1 MSTLVD
7 YKVCFFLR
15 EHWSGAPKDLMQ
27 RCHDRAGKRIAD
39 TALRNG
45 GLYIK
50 FGQTIGS
57 LNNILPDAYIEELRV
72 LQDCAYPRGW
82 EEVERTVRHE
92 FGGKGPN
99 EVFQT
104 FDRTPVGAASLAQVH
119 RAVTHDGIEVAVK
132 VQYAD
137 LRDRFEGDLATLKFM
152 LDLVTVS
159 FPKFEFG
166 WVLNVTYLPLCCMT
180 DSFFFSFSFTIQDFQ
195 DTLRLEMNFLN
206 EAANARRCANDIRD
220 IPNVSV
226 PTIYDEYTTER
237 ILTTEFIH
245 GCKANDVQSMRKMGV
260 DVGKVCHKIVETFA
274 KQIFETGFVHSD
286 PHPGNVLVR
295 KSPKGEDQ
303 VVLLDHGLYIEVN
316 PRDRK
321 LFGDFWTSLV
331 LGDDAS
337 LKTISADLG
346 VSNHVL
352 FASMMMQRPYIPREQ
367 VEGSFRKFGIRT
379 RARK

>member
-1 MSTLVD
+1 
-7 YKVCFFLR
+7 
-15 EHWSGAPKDLMQ
+15 
-27 RCHDRAGKRIAD
+27 
-39 TALRNG
+39 
-45 GLYIK
+45 
-50 FGQTIGS
+50 
-57 LNNILPDAYIEELRV
+57 
-72 LQDCAYPRGW
+72 
-82 EEVERTVRHE
+82 
-92 FGGKGPN
+92 
-99 EVFQT
+99 
-104 FDRTPVGAASLAQVH
+104 
-119 RAVTHDGIEVAVK
+119 
-132 VQYAD
+132 
-137 LRDRFEGDLATLKFM
+137 
-152 LDLVTVS
+152 
-159 FPKFEFG
+159 
-166 WVLNVTYLPLCCMT
+166 
-180 DSFFFSFSFTIQDFQ
+180 
-195 DTLRLEMNFLN
+195 MNFLN